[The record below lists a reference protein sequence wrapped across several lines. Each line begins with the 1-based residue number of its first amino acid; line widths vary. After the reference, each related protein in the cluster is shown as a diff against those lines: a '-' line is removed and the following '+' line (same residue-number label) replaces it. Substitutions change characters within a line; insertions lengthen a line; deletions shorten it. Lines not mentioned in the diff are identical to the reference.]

1 MRATAT
7 TGTTTAIAVRPAGG
21 KPLDPL
27 DEPPFAW
34 SVAGPEVDEVV
45 EDVALFEFVV
55 AVGVVSDVTMTVTGG
70 TEVWPGS
77 EGVCVTIEV
86 MS

>member
-1 MRATAT
+1 M
-7 TGTTTAIAVRPAGG
+7 
-21 KPLDPL
+21 
-27 DEPPFAW
+27 
-34 SVAGPEVDEVV
+34 DEVV